1 MKTFQWTMKDE
12 LGLHARV
19 AGELVKCVSAGTSH
33 VTLEKGG
40 KTADASRLFAVMA
53 LCVRQGEVVTV
64 SVEGPNEEK
73 DSAVLQEFCEKN
85 F

>member
-1 MKTFQWTMKDE
+1 MKTFQWTMQDE

-19 AGELVKCVSAGTSH
+19 AGELVKCVAAGTSR
-33 VTLEKGG
+33 VTLEKAG

-64 SVEGPNEEK
+64 TVEGPNE
-73 DSAVLQEFCEKN
+73 DADCAALQEFCEKN

>member
-19 AGELVKCVSAGTSH
+19 AGELVKTVSAGTSR
-33 VTLEKGG
+33 VTLEKGER
-40 KTADASRLFAVMA
+40 TADASRLFAVMA
-53 LCVRQGEVVTV
+53 LCVKQGETVTV
-64 SVEGPNEEK
+64 TVEGPDEEK
-73 DSAVLQEFCEKN
+73 DCAALQEFCEKN

>member
-1 MKTFQWTMKDE
+1 MKTFQWTMQDE

-19 AGELVKCVSAGTSH
+19 AGELVKCVSQLSSK

-40 KTADASRLFAVMA
+40 KTADATRLFAIMA
-53 LCVRQGEVVTV
+53 LCVRQGENVTMTVEAPNQELDSTVVQ
-64 SVEGPNEEK
+64 
-73 DSAVLQEFCEKN
+73 DFCSHN

>member
-1 MKTFQWTMKDE
+1 MKDE

-19 AGELVKCVSAGTSH
+19 AGELVKCVSTGTSH

>member
-1 MKTFQWTMKDE
+1 MKTFQWTMQDE

-19 AGELVKCVSAGTSH
+19 AGELVKCVAAGTSR
-33 VTLEKGG
+33 VTLEK
-40 KTADASRLFAVMA
+40 ADASRLFAVMA

-64 SVEGPNEEK
+64 TVEGPNE
-73 DSAVLQEFCEKN
+73 DADCAALQEFCEKN

>member
-1 MKTFQWTMKDE
+1 MKTFQWTMQDE

-19 AGELVKCVSAGTSH
+19 AGELVKCVSQLSSK
-33 VTLEKGG
+33 VTREEGG
-40 KTADASRLFAVMA
+40 KTADATRLFAVMA

-64 SVEGPNEEK
+64 TVEGPDEER
-73 DSAVLQEFCEKN
+73 DCAVVQDFCSHN